1 MFKFQ
6 NSKLKS
12 PSPCSRIPQ
21 LFSFSFAT
29 GQPALPPLS
38 QKIHNDLRH
47 QWETKISNNISFLF
61 SPESPLI
68 TSFFKSL
75 RTFKFPVLP
84 MECEDYSVEDSL
96 STRLNLKY
104 SYFPSLCSWVYP
116 YKISCWR
123 SIETLPWYS
132 SSLCLILENFL
143 FGHLRQVRNSVY
155 ECTPSELLL
164 YLESNRLLTTDL
176 VPCPSQQFDK
186 LLFLCF
192 HILQH

>member
-21 LFSFSFAT
+21 LSSFSFAT

-96 STRLNLKY
+96 STRLNRKY
-104 SYFPSLCSWVYP
+104 SYFPSLCSCVIHIRLVAEDKQRHFHDILRLFVLYQ
-116 YKISCWR
+116 K
-123 SIETLPWYS
+123 TF
-132 SSLCLILENFL
+132 SLGI
-143 FGHLRQVRNSVY
+143 
-155 ECTPSELLL
+155 
-164 YLESNRLLTTDL
+164 
-176 VPCPSQQFDK
+176 
-186 LLFLCF
+186 
-192 HILQH
+192 